1 MPNVTALRG
10 RSDEEIL
17 DAVPDGPVVT
27 IRDIQ
32 ATYGGLYTLA
42 TAGADEYAQYYTPG
56 ETRDLVEESD
66 QSLITIFVDI
76 AEGSGFQ
83 VDHLEIGELKDEHV
97 EKLAH
102 SYDSNRGP
110 GIDPSI
116 THKTGANPTN
126 IGKFVIDRI
135 ARWPDYDVVQ
145 EAAADHPDGWIIERL
160 SELGDD
166 EEQMEALQDEA
177 EDRLRGDDQAIIT
190 VRIRLDEGGEFL
202 WPADDRLSVLKEAMK
217 QWRINKL
224 KSRNDAT
231 DARGYGADYVEN
243 REQEVFGT
251 SDDPLL
257 FWTSRQNEKF
267 WEFDADNSWRNQ
279 PISADTALLIGHSK
293 TFLDNC
299 YWPAF
304 DARAYYL
311 PYFPGEPTAEKLERL
326 YVILARLQ
334 QDYEDAADAE
344 NATFSARS
352 PLVRAHNIADDLD
365 EELRFHSLVIHRKD
379 VLENRVFSEAS
390 METSIWPLELANQH
404 KDILK
409 STEYGFDEAPFN
421 VAAVYDR
428 EYEDD
433 DEPDDD
439 TDPRAGLELIDDEI
453 PAKRFADLITTGA
466 YFRWTFAEPKTSSD
480 DPSIDDPRIDA
491 LANTLRG
498 EQIRIDTLL
507 EQYTQRIVDETRG
520 EHGFSPITVMK
531 QWVQFCAL
539 AQTGLLY
546 AQNDRERELLT
557 PLRDMT
563 DDTDTTAEP
572 TEDTPVEPP
581 EAAEDGNEEEI
592 PQRDIREDELLDFL
606 DRHSALSDE
615 NPERRSA
622 FLIGAA
628 VGALS
633 QFQRRDPRGPQTT
646 LREIHSVDTVT
657 KNTIKTLVSNIIEK
671 NEVYSARENYPNLLY
686 PEVFTLLRESILEK
700 DVGEWTITVNDL
712 RFHYALGLTYGL
724 ENY

>member
-1 MPNVTALRG
+1 MPDVTALRG

-17 DAVPDGPVVT
+17 GAVPNGPVVT
-27 IRDIQ
+27 LRDIQ

-56 ETRDLVEESD
+56 ATRDLVEESD
-66 QSLITIFVDI
+66 QSLITIYVDV
-76 AEGSGFQ
+76 AEESDLS
-83 VDHLEIGELKDEHV
+83 VEKLEIGELKDEHV

-126 IGKFVIDRI
+126 IGKFVIDRL
-135 ARWPDYDVVQ
+135 ARWPTYDVVQ
-145 EAAADHPDGWIIERL
+145 EVAANHSDGWIIERL

-166 EEQMEALQDEA
+166 EQMEALQAEA
-177 EDRLRGDDQAIIT
+177 EERLRGDEQAVIT
-190 VRIRLDEGGEFL
+190 VRIRLEAGGEFL
-202 WPADDRLSVLKEAMK
+202 WPADNRLAVLKEAMK

-224 KSRNDAT
+224 KSRNEAD

-267 WEFDADNSWRNQ
+267 WKFDANNSWRNQ

-293 TFLDNC
+293 AFIDNC

-334 QDYEDAADAE
+334 QDYQDAADAE
-344 NATFSARS
+344 NAEFPARS

-404 KDILK
+404 KAVLT
-409 STEYGFDEAPFN
+409 SAEFGFDEAPFN

-428 EYEDD
+428 ESDD
-433 DEPDDD
+433 ADPDDD
-439 TDPRAGLELIDDEI
+439 TDPRAGLELIDDELPI
-453 PAKRFADLITTGA
+453 KRFTDLITTGP
-466 YFRWTFAEPKTSSD
+466 YFRWAFAEPKTNSD
-480 DPSIDDPRIDA
+480 DPSIDDHRINA

-498 EQIRIDTLL
+498 EPIRVDTLL
-507 EQYTQRIVDETRG
+507 EQYAQRIVDETRG
-520 EHGFSPITVMK
+520 EHGFSSVTVMK
-531 QWVQFCAL
+531 QWAQIRAL
-539 AQTGLLY
+539 ARTGLLY
-546 AQNDRERELLT
+546 GQYDHERELLT
-557 PLRDMT
+557 PLREMT
-563 DDTDTTAEP
+563 DNVDTTDEP
-572 TEDTPVEPP
+572 TEDTPGEP
-581 EAAEDGNEEEI
+581 AEENEEI
-592 PQRDIREDELLDFL
+592 PQRDIREGELLEFIEQ
-606 DRHSALSDE
+606 HPALSED
-615 NPERRSA
+615 NPERRTG
-622 FLIGAA
+622 FLLGAA

-633 QFQRRDPRGPQTT
+633 QFQRRDPNGPRTT
-646 LREIHSVDTVT
+646 LKEIHSVDTIT
-657 KNTIKTLVSNIIEK
+657 KNTVKTVTSNIIEK
-671 NEVYSARENYPNLLY
+671 NTVYSSRDQYPNILY
-686 PEVFTLLRESILEK
+686 PEVFNLLRDSILEK
-700 DVGEWTITVNDL
+700 DVSEWTITVSDL